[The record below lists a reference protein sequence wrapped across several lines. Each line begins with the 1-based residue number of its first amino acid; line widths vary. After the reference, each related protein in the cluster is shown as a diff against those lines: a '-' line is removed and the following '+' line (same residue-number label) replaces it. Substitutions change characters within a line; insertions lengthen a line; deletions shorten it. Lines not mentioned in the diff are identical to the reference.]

1 LPFPLISPING
12 VVDLTAFVHLSDSA
26 FVHPTSFDRE
36 GLSREGLSCVGLSCV
51 GLFGGKLFGG
61 KLFGG
66 KLFGRMHL
74 DYLELF
80 DDTQLFGDTQLFD
93 AGFLDL
99 LVHGRQLGQLQR
111 AGRGSRVIAF
121 RLAGLAPQAKRGV
134 RARALAIG
142 PAATARRARAQR
154 PWSLGPTGAGKVAW
168 VRGSPDV
175 PVNLACKLSRGP
187 PSVANRREGSAARQ
201 LLSSSFSLWASTR
214 SISAV

>member
-61 KLFGG
+61 KLFG
-66 KLFGRMHL
+66 RRHL
-74 DYLELF
+74 DDLELF

-142 PAATARRARAQR
+142 PAAPARCAGAQR
-154 PWSLGPTGAGKVAW
+154 PWSLELGGAGKVAQ
-168 VRGSPDV
+168 VRGLPNV
-175 PVNLACKLSRGP
+175 PVNLACRLSRGP
-187 PSVANRREGSAARQ
+187 PLVASRREGGGARQ